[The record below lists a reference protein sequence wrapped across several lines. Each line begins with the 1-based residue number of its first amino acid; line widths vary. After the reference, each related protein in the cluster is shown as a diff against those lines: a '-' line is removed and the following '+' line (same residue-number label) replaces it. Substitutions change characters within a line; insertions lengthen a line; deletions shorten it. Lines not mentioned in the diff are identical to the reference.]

1 MNHLHCALVVSVVV
15 LAGCDK
21 MKNMIDPT
29 GQAYGGKVDTSDK
42 FGASKPGAQ
51 GNSKSAD
58 ASKSSAAKPT
68 QPAPA
73 PAPRAAA
80 PAGKAE
86 VVVHQKA
93 PGRFLTAAEVE
104 RQIPDITFEA
114 AGRSFKFTGSL
125 YRDRAGVTTLRD
137 SARALWGV
145 GIGDLNMDG
154 SDDAVL
160 LLRTD
165 KPGSVIWDLAYL
177 PNRSG
182 RLANVQTVRLPGDQ
196 GYREVVVEG
205 STVILVPE
213 AEGGNLHLGYSGGEL
228 SIVGR

>member
-1 MNHLHCALVVSVVV
+1 MNHFHCALAVSVVAF
-15 LAGCDK
+15 AGCDK

-29 GQAYGGKVDTSDK
+29 GQAYGGKVDTADK
-42 FGASKPGAQ
+42 FGSKKPKDTSKPG
-51 GNSKSAD
+51 S
-58 ASKSSAAKPT
+58 AKPA
-68 QPAPA
+68 QSSPAPV
-73 PAPRAAA
+73 APRATA

-86 VVVHQKA
+86 VVIHQKA
-93 PGRFLTAAEVE
+93 PGRFLTAGDVE

-114 AGRSFKFTGSL
+114 AGRSFKFLGSL
-125 YRDRAGVTTLRD
+125 YRDRSGVTTLRD

-165 KPGSVIWDLAYL
+165 KPGSVVWDLAYL
-177 PNRSG
+177 PNRG
-182 RLANVQTVRLPGDQ
+182 GKLANVQTVRLPGDQ

-213 AEGGNLHLGYSGGEL
+213 TEGGNVHLGYSGGEL

>member
-1 MNHLHCALVVSVVV
+1 MNQFHCALAVSVVV

-29 GQAYGGKVDTSDK
+29 GQSYGGKVDTSKK
-42 FGASKPGAQ
+42 FGSSKPAD
-51 GNSKSAD
+51 SA
-58 ASKSSAAKPT
+58 KSSSAKPAQST
-68 QPAPA
+68 PA
-73 PAPRAAA
+73 PAPRASA

-86 VVVHQKA
+86 VVIHQKA
-93 PGRFLTAAEVE
+93 PGRFLTANEVE
-104 RQIPDITFEA
+104 RQIPEITFQA
-114 AGRSFKFTGSL
+114 AGRSFKFIGSL
-125 YRDRAGVTTLRD
+125 YRDRSGVTSLRD
-137 SARALWGV
+137 SAKVLWGV

-165 KPGSVIWDLAYL
+165 KPGSVVWDLAYL
-177 PNRSG
+177 PNRG
-182 RLANVQTVRLPGDQ
+182 GKLANVQTVRLPGDQ

-213 AEGGNLHLGYSGGEL
+213 AEGGNVHLGYSGGEL

>member
-1 MNHLHCALVVSVVV
+1 MNHLHCALVVSVVA

-29 GQAYGGKVDTSDK
+29 GQAYGGKVDTADK
-42 FGASKPGAQ
+42 FGKASKPAEP
-51 GNSKSAD
+51 A
-58 ASKSSAAKPT
+58 KSSSSSSSKPAQST
-68 QPAPA
+68 PA

-93 PGRFLTAAEVE
+93 PGRFLTTAELE
-104 RQIPDITFEA
+104 RQIPEITFQA
-114 AGRSFKFTGSL
+114 AGRSFRFLGSL
-125 YRDRAGVTTLRD
+125 YRDRSGVTSLRD
-137 SARALWGV
+137 SAKALWGV
-145 GIGDLNMDG
+145 AIGDLNMDG

-165 KPGSVIWDLAYL
+165 KPGSVEWDLAYL
-177 PNRSG
+177 PNRG
-182 RLANVQTVRLPGDQ
+182 GKLANVQTVRLPGDQ

-205 STVILVPE
+205 SSVVLVPE
-213 AEGGNLHLGYSGGEL
+213 SEGGNLYLGYSGGEL